1 MRNEVLRRRVKA
13 LRMAEVEQAARG
25 REATASPAG

>member
-13 LRMAEVEQAARG
+13 LRLVRVDAGAV
-25 REATASPAG
+25 TAQQSAG